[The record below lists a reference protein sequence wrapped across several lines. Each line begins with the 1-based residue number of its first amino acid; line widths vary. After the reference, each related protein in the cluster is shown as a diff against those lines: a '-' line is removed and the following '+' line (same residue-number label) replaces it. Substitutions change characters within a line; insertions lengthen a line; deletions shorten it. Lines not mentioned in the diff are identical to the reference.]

1 MQIVRLIIAGEEELN
16 EPRAQTLCFVSKFN
30 NDMISPEAVM
40 KLRQKNPGAIRNADE
55 DLGDFY
61 LDTGI
66 KLDPRSYSIVS
77 SHLPKMCRGEVFSS
91 RTDLLLIFDGNNDRI
106 HSVSQDDSNIEV
118 PRCYKLGYNE
128 HKMCQCVRQGMY
140 LFFSIFNSIFHL
152 LFCFSMLSLDSNI
165 SEILQKSRR

>member
-1 MQIVRLIIAGEEELN
+1 MRLIIAGEEELN

-77 SHLPKMCRGEVFSS
+77 SHLPKMCRGKSS
-91 RTDLLLIFDGNNDRI
+91 VQEQI
-106 HSVSQDDSNIEV
+106 
-118 PRCYKLGYNE
+118 YY
-128 HKMCQCVRQGMY
+128 
-140 LFFSIFNSIFHL
+140 
-152 LFCFSMLSLDSNI
+152 
-165 SEILQKSRR
+165 